1 MKKLKFDKQEIKK
14 SLNRWFQFN
23 FQTIGIYVTLLGTI
37 LYTTTMQTH
46 IRTVYLL
53 LSELSAF
60 YMFMLMLLSTILI
73 FIAVSYSKKRNPFGF
88 FLFLFVTI
96 LNSFFAYKY
105 VSIILNEVA
114 TRSDLVMR
122 SFMRESIL
130 LTIVGAVSFVLATI
144 YNGIIVDWKY
154 VKIED

>member
-1 MKKLKFDKQEIKK
+1 MKKIKFNKQEMKK
-14 SLNRWFQFN
+14 SLHRWFQFN
-23 FQTIGIYVTLLGTI
+23 FQTIGIYITLLGTV

-53 LSELSAF
+53 LSDLSAF

-88 FLFLFVTI
+88 FLFLLVTI
-96 LNSFFAYKY
+96 LNSYFAYLY
-105 VSIILNEVA
+105 ISTIINEVA

-122 SFMRESIL
+122 PFMSQSIT
-130 LTIVGAVSFVLATI
+130 LTIIGGVSFVLATI
-144 YNGIIVDWKY
+144 YNSIIVDWKY
-154 VKIED
+154 VKVED